1 MTIALRIDEEDRTVC
16 ATGRR
21 FVASFLAMLLAV
33 MWWLMAASFVV
44 LGFLLLDAP
53 NLAEAPSNAAL
64 RLPVTFAMEASH
76 VAAPLLDVA
85 GAEVRAQGALRM
97 PVVDKP
103 GVLAAGLA
111 LTMAMLAVVWY
122 GTSQLRAVLVSVRDH
137 RPFSADNAVRIR
149 RVAYTVIASESLRAG
164 GAFAAN
170 FYVAKYFVADGVR
183 FVSTVGTTVAPSIPM
198 LVCGLI
204 ILVLAEVFRAGTRL
218 EEDQSLTI

>member
-1 MTIALRIDEEDRTVC
+1 MPTIVIDEEGRAVR
-16 ATGRR
+16 ATGKQ
-21 FVASFLAMLLAV
+21 FMASFLAALLGV
-33 MWWLMAASFVV
+33 MWWLMAVSFVV
-44 LGFLLLDAP
+44 LGFMLLDSP

-64 RLPVTFAMEASH
+64 RLPVTFALEASH

-97 PVVDKP
+97 PVVTKP
-103 GVLAAGLA
+103 VILAAGLA
-111 LTMAMLAVVWY
+111 FAMAMLAIVWY
-122 GTSQLRAVLVSVRDH
+122 GTSQLRAVLLSVRDH

-149 RVAYTVIASESLRAG
+149 RVAYTVIACELLRAG

-170 FYVAKYFVADGVR
+170 SYVAKYFVAEGVR
-183 FVSTVGTTVAPSIPM
+183 FVSTIGTTVGPSVPI